1 MTLRLC
7 APIPGVVGVALLVLA
22 PDPAQC
28 RQRWLDVGARARV
41 TSAGQLVQ
49 GTVVARDDETA
60 WLAVDQTA
68 DTVPIAI
75 GSITHL
81 QVEGTRSNV
90 GVSAAVGLTVGAL
103 FGGLTGVAMFKEPRP
118 CVGLSCIRFCL
129 CPDTRAEAFVLGAFI
144 GGALGAGFGAI
155 AGSQTK
161 RPYWRTV
168 LVSFAADPRGRAFAV
183 ALSVPWQ

>member
-1 MTLRLC
+1 MAFRLF
-7 APIPGVVGVALLVLA
+7 APNPGVVGVALLVLA

-68 DTVPIAI
+68 DTVSITI

-90 GVSAAVGLTVGAL
+90 GVGAAVGLTIGAL
-103 FGGLTGVAMFKEPRP
+103 FGGFLGAATFEEPGP
-118 CVGLSCIRFCL
+118 CEGLCIRL
-129 CPDTRAEAFVLGAFI
+129 GPENTAQAFVLGAFV
-144 GGALGAGFGAI
+144 GGALGAGLGAI

-168 LVSFAADPRGRAFAV
+168 LVSLAADPRGRAFAV
-183 ALSVPWQ
+183 VLSVPWE